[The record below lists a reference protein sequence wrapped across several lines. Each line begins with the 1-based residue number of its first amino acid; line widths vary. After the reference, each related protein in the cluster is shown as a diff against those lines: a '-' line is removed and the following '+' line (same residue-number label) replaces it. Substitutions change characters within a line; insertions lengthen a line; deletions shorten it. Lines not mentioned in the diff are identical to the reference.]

1 MKNHAR
7 QQYGFTLLEI
17 MLVILL
23 MGVVV
28 TGVVITVSSAG
39 ADSHLEKEAKRFV
52 GILELAEEEALLR
65 SQEMGVIIT
74 DRQYQFVRL
83 DDDNRWQPLSD
94 SKFFSQVTMPD
105 EITLSLEL
113 AGLTSDNSLL
123 GDQKLFENDD
133 GLFEDN
139 GGLFEDKDEK
149 QQRKLTPELYI
160 FSSGE
165 VTDFELTMNYYD
177 GDLGDRQITI
187 KFDKFG
193 ALVITPVTDAN

>member
-1 MKNHAR
+1 MKSYAR
-7 QQYGFTLLEI
+7 QQHGFTLLEI

-52 GILELAEEEALLR
+52 GILELAEEEALLQ

-74 DRQYQFVRL
+74 DSEYQFVRL
-83 DDDNRWQPLSD
+83 DENDRWQPLSD
-94 SKFFSQVTMPD
+94 SKFFSQVTMP
-105 EITLSLEL
+105 EAITLSLEL
-113 AGLTSDNSLL
+113 AGLSAEDSLL
-123 GDQKLFENDD
+123 GDKKLFENDE

-139 GGLFEDKDEK
+139 GGLFEDENEK
-149 QQRKLTPELYI
+149 QQRKLTPDLYI

-187 KFDKFG
+187 KFNKFG